1 MNTDFTAVPDWF
13 SYENA
18 CAGIAVAD
26 ISGDGFPDLVVFMV
40 DDPPGQNAGYF
51 RIGWGTDD
59 QGRVGSGRRGWPC
72 PTDQLRLA

>member
-1 MNTDFTAVPDWF
+1 VR
-13 SYENA
+13 
-18 CAGIAVAD
+18 AGIAAAD
-26 ISGDGFPDLVVFMV
+26 IGGDGFPYLVVLMV
-40 DDPPGQNAGYF
+40 NDPQGKNAGYF